1 MPVTRKKVIKTVYK
15 HEDSDEETGD
25 FSDSGSEAHI
35 SDVPSSEDEAE
46 ELPETSEDEFVT
58 KTKKNATKPKPSK
71 KPFAKRLIS
80 KINKQSLEMEN
91 TSPTIFT
98 VKDLTDEDK
107 LLPPILNL
115 SESDSN
121 DEETPKVA
129 VKKFTPPIADVREQT
144 TDSDEGS
151 QMNYKDVWSQNV
163 DQSEEIAKKAFM
175 ELEQHKNKIEEVKES
190 IQNYKD
196 IKEEKISDVKDL
208 LALGEEAAPPT
219 EDTVKK
225 KTKPRRVK
233 DESDSEIEDWEEV
246 TEVKTASQQGIQLIV
261 KFPEAGCKKKKAIDV
276 EMMMKRKIN
285 RTRKENQIYMH
296 KVHVLCWLGYGNYVS
311 RVINDQ
317 DVMAVALSLVPSK
330 ECYPKDRVDMKY
342 IEQITKWFREK
353 LNLKQDKNEDKFKP
367 KAPPLKTLVLE
378 QINRRTVTTKKFF
391 VFVFVAL
398 LRALGL
404 QCRIMMNFVTL
415 PLKPSTFE
423 LYSLS
428 TKAKDNKNEKSKSEV
443 VEEKQQ
449 KHKEDSEK
457 KSNSKKPSKPK
468 IPQVDGNDDDENI
481 FQNIMQVDGND
492 DILGVKTRSTRS
504 ARAGNVNSLKN
515 KEETEDDLPQ
525 KRLKKDPEQSTQ
537 NPSRGDRKQTNRSLK
552 GVNSKHGNPTNVL
565 IDENNDNIAM
575 KRSTKLLPNRAIKSI
590 ISDKSDGKEK
600 DKTPKENASSKPQ
613 SCKIVPKLELEIT
626 KKTLANAKPAK
637 RKAIKDI
644 PLVSDENK
652 KSVSSKYF
660 KINTAT
666 VDENKSRTCRKRSH
680 TFESNKTNK
689 NNSLDV
695 KEKVTKARTKSAINE
710 VEKSKYFC
718 DTEIESKRSKVT
730 RHTRSNNV
738 QVKPEQRVSHRDLK
752 KISDKSKNDVTE
764 DLVTIIKSR
773 IKEAKS
779 DSNKLR
785 SKAKKIKEESDSDS
799 DLLPEEEV
807 RKNIPESDDDFKPPK
822 ISPRPSTSKKIDR
835 RVLSSDDEKP
845 KNKIDIWCEIFAEE
859 LEQWICVDVVSGK
872 IHDTDTIYTR
882 ATHPVCYIVGWDNNN
897 YLKDLTR
904 KYVPHYNTVTRKL
917 RAELDWWEKALSPW
931 VGPKTARD
939 KEEDEYINKMQLEA
953 PLPKSIAEYKNH
965 PLYALKRHLLKFEAM
980 YPSDAATLG
989 FVRGEAV
996 YSRDCV
1002 YVCRSRDLWLK
1013 EAKVVKLGEKP
1024 YKIVKAR
1031 PKWDKLSNTLIRDK
1045 VLELYGP
1052 WQVQDYEPPVAENG
1066 IVPRNAYGNVELFKE
1081 CMLPKGTVRI
1091 KLPGLNKVARKL
1103 NIDCAPAMTGFDYDG
1118 GWCHPVYD
1126 GFVVCKEFEGVL
1138 IEAWVQEQE
1147 EQEKREREKTEA
1159 RVYGNWKKLIRG
1171 LLIRERV
1178 KDKYGFEKLSASQP
1192 TKGKGKAPR
1201 FVVKKK

>member
-196 IKEEKISDVKDL
+196 IKEEKISD
-208 LALGEEAAPPT
+208 
-219 EDTVKK
+219 
-225 KTKPRRVK
+225 
-233 DESDSEIEDWEEV
+233 
-246 TEVKTASQQGIQLIV
+246 
-261 KFPEAGCKKKKAIDV
+261 
-276 EMMMKRKIN
+276 
-285 RTRKENQIYMH
+285 
-296 KVHVLCWLGYGNYVS
+296 
-311 RVINDQ
+311 
-317 DVMAVALSLVPSK
+317 
-330 ECYPKDRVDMKY
+330 
-342 IEQITKWFREK
+342 
-353 LNLKQDKNEDKFKP
+353 
-367 KAPPLKTLVLE
+367 
-378 QINRRTVTTKKFF
+378 
-391 VFVFVAL
+391 
-398 LRALGL
+398 
-404 QCRIMMNFVTL
+404 
-415 PLKPSTFE
+415 
-423 LYSLS
+423 
-428 TKAKDNKNEKSKSEV
+428 
-443 VEEKQQ
+443 

-515 KEETEDDLPQ
+515 KEDTEDDLPQ

-626 KKTLANAKPAK
+626 KRTLANAKPAK

-660 KINTAT
+660 QTNTAT
-666 VDENKSRTCRKRSH
+666 VDEKKSRTCRKRSH

-1091 KLPGLNKVARKL
+1091 KLPGLNRVARKL

-1138 IEAWVQEQE
+1138 TEAWVQEQE